1 MTLQRSNGNDEN
13 DGNDDGDDDSSEII
27 DSGVARWKPHLFFAK
42 GSCRGSSQNTSSM
55 DTKAQNPAD
64 TANGCSIVVAVVVVR
79 IVLFPTTK
87 KMSIATK
94 SIDSGVALSNG
105 FLRRVNSEHES
116 AQPRKPSEWLLW
128 KAETARSGARSK
140 ETALGTASSVG

>member
-1 MTLQRSNGNDEN
+1 MTLQRSN
-13 DGNDDGDDDSSEII
+13 GNDDGDDDSSEII

-42 GSCRGSSQNTSSM
+42 GSCRGSSWSRPKYII
-55 DTKAQNPAD
+55 DGHEGAKPRRY
-64 TANGCSIVVAVVVVR
+64 GEWLFYCCCSIVVVVVR

-116 AQPRKPSEWLLW
+116 AQPRKPSE
-128 KAETARSGARSK
+128 
-140 ETALGTASSVG
+140 